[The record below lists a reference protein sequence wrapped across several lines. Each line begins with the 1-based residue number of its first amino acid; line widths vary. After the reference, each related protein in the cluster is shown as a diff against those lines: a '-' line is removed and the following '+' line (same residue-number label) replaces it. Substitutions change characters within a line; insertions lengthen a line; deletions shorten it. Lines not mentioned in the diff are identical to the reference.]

1 MSTLWTQF
9 QSWKPPAR
17 QRVQRLLLWNDV
29 VLKIKIIILS
39 VLAIGW
45 RMRADRRKQ
54 QHKDRLWKR
63 KIHMVDQQMKTRMLR
78 LNKNIRSLI
87 CQVFFL
93 LALSCLCSVR
103 SQEQL
108 SFIQTES
115 NAKLFIFYA
124 FIYLKTLSCLYTDY
138 SHLSCFV
145 FLFHVCIPSDFL
157 NGRHFFLYGTFP
169 NNERRLLSRYIIAFN
184 G

>member
-1 MSTLWTQF
+1 MSNIQTKSKMVMPSLWTQF

-17 QRVQRLLLWNDV
+17 QQIQRLLLWNYV
-29 VLKIKIIILS
+29 ILKIKIIILS

-45 RMRADRRKQ
+45 RIRADRRKH
-54 QHKDRLWKR
+54 QHKDSLWKR
-63 KIHMVDQQMKTRMLR
+63 KIHMEDQQMKTQMLR
-78 LNKNIRSLI
+78 LNKSIWSLI
-87 CQVFFL
+87 CQVYLL

-115 NAKLFIFYA
+115 NEKLFI
-124 FIYLKTLSCLYTDY
+124 
-138 SHLSCFV
+138 
-145 FLFHVCIPSDFL
+145 FHVCIPLDFL
-157 NGRHFFLYGTFP
+157 NGRHFFLYGKFP
-169 NNERRLLSRYIIAFN
+169 NNERRLLLRYIIAFN